1 MIWPMTVEGEQQ
13 LREEVAEL
21 KNTARPNIVREIA
34 AAREHGDLRENAE
47 YHAAKEQQG
56 FIEARIRDIEA
67 KLADSQVI
75 DITRIRPTGKVVFG
89 ATVTLSDC
97 DTDETVRYKIVGE
110 DEADLKFGKIS
121 VMSPI
126 ARAII
131 GKSEGDSV
139 MVETP
144 AGDHEYTVE
153 RGRAHI
159 TLRAAGDVSGALAAA
174 SIESSAR
181 SLPRLQADP
190 FGDRTWPDGRNQAA
204 AGSLDSS
211 ATPMQAGRCHARC
224 SSWSSSTGVSALPA
238 RRARGA
244 RNGCVSGRLDRIPG
258 TPLPAL
264 DWWQWTLRRWRM
276 YPLPPAP
283 DFILG
288 DAGDPRV
295 QEQVAAPHP
304 MRRCRPCLVRYGP
317 QYEWQQ
323 GR

>member
-13 LREEVAEL
+13 LREEVAQL

-131 GKSEGDSV
+131 GKSEGDSATV
-139 MVETP
+139 ATP
-144 AGDHEYTVE
+144 AGDREYVVDEVE
-153 RGRAHI
+153 HI
-159 TLRAAGDVSGALAAA
+159 
-174 SIESSAR
+174 
-181 SLPRLQADP
+181 
-190 FGDRTWPDGRNQAA
+190 
-204 AGSLDSS
+204 
-211 ATPMQAGRCHARC
+211 
-224 SSWSSSTGVSALPA
+224 
-238 RRARGA
+238 
-244 RNGCVSGRLDRIPG
+244 
-258 TPLPAL
+258 
-264 DWWQWTLRRWRM
+264 
-276 YPLPPAP
+276 
-283 DFILG
+283 
-288 DAGDPRV
+288 
-295 QEQVAAPHP
+295 
-304 MRRCRPCLVRYGP
+304 
-317 QYEWQQ
+317 
-323 GR
+323 

>member
-1 MIWPMTVEGEQQ
+1 MIWPMTVEGEQR

-21 KNTARPNIVREIA
+21 KTTARPNIVREIA

-144 AGDHEYTVE
+144 AGDHEYTVDE
-153 RGRAHI
+153 VEHI
-159 TLRAAGDVSGALAAA
+159 
-174 SIESSAR
+174 
-181 SLPRLQADP
+181 
-190 FGDRTWPDGRNQAA
+190 
-204 AGSLDSS
+204 
-211 ATPMQAGRCHARC
+211 
-224 SSWSSSTGVSALPA
+224 
-238 RRARGA
+238 
-244 RNGCVSGRLDRIPG
+244 
-258 TPLPAL
+258 
-264 DWWQWTLRRWRM
+264 
-276 YPLPPAP
+276 
-283 DFILG
+283 
-288 DAGDPRV
+288 
-295 QEQVAAPHP
+295 
-304 MRRCRPCLVRYGP
+304 
-317 QYEWQQ
+317 
-323 GR
+323 

>member
-13 LREEVAEL
+13 LREEVAQL
-21 KNTARPNIVREIA
+21 KSTARPNIVREIA

-75 DITRIRPTGKVVFG
+75 DITHIRPTGTVVFG

-144 AGDHEYTVE
+144 AGDHEYIVDEVE
-153 RGRAHI
+153 HI
-159 TLRAAGDVSGALAAA
+159 
-174 SIESSAR
+174 
-181 SLPRLQADP
+181 
-190 FGDRTWPDGRNQAA
+190 
-204 AGSLDSS
+204 
-211 ATPMQAGRCHARC
+211 
-224 SSWSSSTGVSALPA
+224 
-238 RRARGA
+238 
-244 RNGCVSGRLDRIPG
+244 
-258 TPLPAL
+258 
-264 DWWQWTLRRWRM
+264 
-276 YPLPPAP
+276 
-283 DFILG
+283 
-288 DAGDPRV
+288 
-295 QEQVAAPHP
+295 
-304 MRRCRPCLVRYGP
+304 
-317 QYEWQQ
+317 
-323 GR
+323 

>member
-153 RGRAHI
+153 EVEHI
-159 TLRAAGDVSGALAAA
+159 
-174 SIESSAR
+174 
-181 SLPRLQADP
+181 
-190 FGDRTWPDGRNQAA
+190 
-204 AGSLDSS
+204 
-211 ATPMQAGRCHARC
+211 
-224 SSWSSSTGVSALPA
+224 
-238 RRARGA
+238 
-244 RNGCVSGRLDRIPG
+244 
-258 TPLPAL
+258 
-264 DWWQWTLRRWRM
+264 
-276 YPLPPAP
+276 
-283 DFILG
+283 
-288 DAGDPRV
+288 
-295 QEQVAAPHP
+295 
-304 MRRCRPCLVRYGP
+304 
-317 QYEWQQ
+317 
-323 GR
+323 

>member
-13 LREEVAEL
+13 LREEVAQL
-21 KNTARPNIVREIA
+21 KHTARPNVVREIA

-110 DEADLKFGKIS
+110 DEADLKLGKIS

-144 AGDHEYTVE
+144 AGDREYTVDE
-153 RGRAHI
+153 VEHI
-159 TLRAAGDVSGALAAA
+159 
-174 SIESSAR
+174 
-181 SLPRLQADP
+181 
-190 FGDRTWPDGRNQAA
+190 
-204 AGSLDSS
+204 
-211 ATPMQAGRCHARC
+211 
-224 SSWSSSTGVSALPA
+224 
-238 RRARGA
+238 
-244 RNGCVSGRLDRIPG
+244 
-258 TPLPAL
+258 
-264 DWWQWTLRRWRM
+264 
-276 YPLPPAP
+276 
-283 DFILG
+283 
-288 DAGDPRV
+288 
-295 QEQVAAPHP
+295 
-304 MRRCRPCLVRYGP
+304 
-317 QYEWQQ
+317 
-323 GR
+323 

>member
-13 LREEVAEL
+13 LREEVAQL

-131 GKSEGDSV
+131 GKSQGDSV

-144 AGDHEYTVE
+144 AGDHEYTVDE
-153 RGRAHI
+153 VEHI
-159 TLRAAGDVSGALAAA
+159 
-174 SIESSAR
+174 
-181 SLPRLQADP
+181 
-190 FGDRTWPDGRNQAA
+190 
-204 AGSLDSS
+204 
-211 ATPMQAGRCHARC
+211 
-224 SSWSSSTGVSALPA
+224 
-238 RRARGA
+238 
-244 RNGCVSGRLDRIPG
+244 
-258 TPLPAL
+258 
-264 DWWQWTLRRWRM
+264 
-276 YPLPPAP
+276 
-283 DFILG
+283 
-288 DAGDPRV
+288 
-295 QEQVAAPHP
+295 
-304 MRRCRPCLVRYGP
+304 
-317 QYEWQQ
+317 
-323 GR
+323 

>member
-13 LREEVAEL
+13 LREEVAQL

-144 AGDHEYTVE
+144 AGDHEYTVDE
-153 RGRAHI
+153 VEHI
-159 TLRAAGDVSGALAAA
+159 
-174 SIESSAR
+174 
-181 SLPRLQADP
+181 
-190 FGDRTWPDGRNQAA
+190 
-204 AGSLDSS
+204 
-211 ATPMQAGRCHARC
+211 
-224 SSWSSSTGVSALPA
+224 
-238 RRARGA
+238 
-244 RNGCVSGRLDRIPG
+244 
-258 TPLPAL
+258 
-264 DWWQWTLRRWRM
+264 
-276 YPLPPAP
+276 
-283 DFILG
+283 
-288 DAGDPRV
+288 
-295 QEQVAAPHP
+295 
-304 MRRCRPCLVRYGP
+304 
-317 QYEWQQ
+317 
-323 GR
+323 

>member
-13 LREEVAEL
+13 LREEVAQL

-75 DITRIRPTGKVVFG
+75 DITRIRPTGAVVFG

-144 AGDHEYTVE
+144 AGDHEYTVDE
-153 RGRAHI
+153 VEHI
-159 TLRAAGDVSGALAAA
+159 
-174 SIESSAR
+174 
-181 SLPRLQADP
+181 
-190 FGDRTWPDGRNQAA
+190 
-204 AGSLDSS
+204 
-211 ATPMQAGRCHARC
+211 
-224 SSWSSSTGVSALPA
+224 
-238 RRARGA
+238 
-244 RNGCVSGRLDRIPG
+244 
-258 TPLPAL
+258 
-264 DWWQWTLRRWRM
+264 
-276 YPLPPAP
+276 
-283 DFILG
+283 
-288 DAGDPRV
+288 
-295 QEQVAAPHP
+295 
-304 MRRCRPCLVRYGP
+304 
-317 QYEWQQ
+317 
-323 GR
+323 

>member
-1 MIWPMTVEGEQQ
+1 MIWPMTIEGEQQ

-144 AGDHEYTVE
+144 AGDHEYTVDE
-153 RGRAHI
+153 VEHI
-159 TLRAAGDVSGALAAA
+159 
-174 SIESSAR
+174 
-181 SLPRLQADP
+181 
-190 FGDRTWPDGRNQAA
+190 
-204 AGSLDSS
+204 
-211 ATPMQAGRCHARC
+211 
-224 SSWSSSTGVSALPA
+224 
-238 RRARGA
+238 
-244 RNGCVSGRLDRIPG
+244 
-258 TPLPAL
+258 
-264 DWWQWTLRRWRM
+264 
-276 YPLPPAP
+276 
-283 DFILG
+283 
-288 DAGDPRV
+288 
-295 QEQVAAPHP
+295 
-304 MRRCRPCLVRYGP
+304 
-317 QYEWQQ
+317 
-323 GR
+323 